1 MSKLNS
7 LAFCGWLRKSMWN
20 FQLHD
25 FQIVLLCFLWVSHGH
40 HYRSLPFLLLLGF
53 TFLVDCVH
61 ISQDRT
67 LHLRLIP
74 YIDAHV
80 LNCRFNSNYTC
91 CFFVSYP
98 HGHPIQRK
106 IHSHWFT
113 SSCLKPFYPIF
124 LNPHVGSL
132 NQPPIMLVI
141 YIPIGVPNPDPL
153 PFIRMSE
160 NWLMP
165 GTIDS
170 STCSS

>member
-1 MSKLNS
+1 M
-7 LAFCGWLRKSMWN
+7 FE
-20 FQLHD
+20 
-25 FQIVLLCFLWVSHGH
+25 
-40 HYRSLPFLLLLGF
+40 
-53 TFLVDCVH
+53 T
-61 ISQDRT
+61 
-67 LHLRLIP
+67 
-74 YIDAHV
+74 
-80 LNCRFNSNYTC
+80 
-91 CFFVSYP
+91 
-98 HGHPIQRK
+98 
-106 IHSHWFT
+106 
-113 SSCLKPFYPIF
+113 YPIF